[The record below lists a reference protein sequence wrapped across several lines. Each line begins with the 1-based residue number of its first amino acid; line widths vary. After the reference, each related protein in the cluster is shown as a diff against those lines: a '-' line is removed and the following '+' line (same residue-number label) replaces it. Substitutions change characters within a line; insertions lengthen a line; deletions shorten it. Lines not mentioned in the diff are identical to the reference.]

1 MLHDACS
8 RLLKIG
14 PTIYL
19 SLEKDR
25 QMTEFRGLYE
35 IMGHIWT
42 SVGPTWIKQTWRV
55 DYLGYFFFIFI
66 REDVFRYREEIHNV
80 CKGGSRDSFP
90 GTSRRNRKAN
100 SEVINFFDEFSG
112 IFCDDFTWGI
122 QLRLLIDVP

>member
-25 QMTEFRGLYE
+25 QMTEFRSLYE

-55 DYLGYFFFIFI
+55 DYLGYFFFIFLS
-66 REDVFRYREEIHNV
+66 DKMFL
-80 CKGGSRDSFP
+80 
-90 GTSRRNRKAN
+90 
-100 SEVINFFDEFSG
+100 G
-112 IFCDDFTWGI
+112 IGF
-122 QLRLLIDVP
+122 